1 MSWIS
6 GRVKRKNLYL
16 VFLSPVPI
24 QLSLVAFRLWPL
36 RAAARVSHIRL
47 ANLAGVDTELRKEL
61 EASTLS
67 MGLVTR
73 YCSLCFFASRFL
85 RNPVCSLRP
94 LFSSAIFRFLAF
106 RSAFRTLSLR

>member
-36 RAAARVSHIRL
+36 RAAARVSHIL

-61 EASTLS
+61 EALTLEYT
-67 MGLVTR
+67 GLLVTR
-73 YCSLCFFASRFL
+73 YCSLCFFASRF
-85 RNPVCSLRP
+85 
-94 LFSSAIFRFLAF
+94 
-106 RSAFRTLSLR
+106 